1 MRVTA
6 GYGDPVT
13 WGPCMG
19 HPNDPRF
26 DAEAEEAAFMAFAE
40 RQCVEDDMAMFEAC
54 YFDDCSLIPDEYIA
68 QRVSG
73 MDGADVVFFLFP
85 QVSSPLKDQF
95 VDWMDAVKNKQTKY
109 AANKL
114 RDILFVNGQEK
125 LVQITETSYRPVVY
139 KMLEELFYGDLDAAN
154 QAASRLFSD
163 VAKEAATGALMND
176 AQELY
181 DRIKDKWSHGGRED
195 FMEGCLDE

>member
-19 HPNDPRF
+19 HPNDPRT

-40 RQCVEDDMAMFEAC
+40 RQCVEDEMAMFEAC
-54 YFDDCSLIPDEYIA
+54 HFDDRSLIPQKYID
-68 QRVSG
+68 QRVSC
-73 MDGADVVFFLFP
+73 MDGSDVVCSLFP
-85 QVSSPLKDQF
+85 HVSSPLKDLLI
-95 VDWMDAVKNKQTKY
+95 DWMDAVKRKQTKY

-114 RDILFVNGQEK
+114 KDILFVNGQEK

-139 KMLEELFYGDLDAAN
+139 KMLEDLFYGDLDAAN
-154 QAASRLFSD
+154 KAASRLFSD
-163 VAKEAATGALMND
+163 VAREAATGALMND

-181 DRIKDKWSHGGRED
+181 DRIEDKWIHGGRED
-195 FMEGCLDE
+195 FLEGC